1 MYKEENVYSIVVD
14 AKKKEEKGAIYKS
27 QYPHNIAP
35 TASTFGLRNSSFPNV
50 ANMSGEYTLPRGAHP
65 LERNYATIGRA
76 DGLNKIDPLNYHK
89 KGNTYKILP
98 PLEKLH
104 TSTEIRKPPIPK
116 EPPIMGLKTDKNYIV
131 ANIVDNI
138 LMEPK
143 KLQTESNEIFRHRS
157 YGRVP
162 KYIKNYRLKVEQE
175 YQAFKEIQ
183 RQKKEEEDK
192 KTRLLTEEEVG
203 ALREGLRKK
212 WEMYNFR
219 YGKMTHK
226 KAFDNLVLLRK

>member
-1 MYKEENVYSIVVD
+1 MYREENVYNIVVD
-14 AKKKEEKGAIYKS
+14 AKKKEEKGVIYKS
-27 QYPHNIAP
+27 QYPYNIAP

-50 ANMSGEYTLPRGAHP
+50 ANLSGDYTLPRGAHP

-76 DGLNKIDPLNYHK
+76 DGLNKIDPVNYHR
-89 KGNTYKILP
+89 KGNNYKILP

-183 RQKKEEEDK
+183 RKKKEEEDK